1 MTQENLTTATTATSS
16 TSRQTGA
23 SQENKAPPKRLLSVA
38 EAARHLGISESA
50 AYRLAASDALP
61 GLVRLPGARMRV
73 RARVLE
79 AWLSGEAAPT
89 TGTREE
95 RREGWKDGG

>member
-1 MTQENLTTATTATSS
+1 MTNELTLGQRA
-16 TSRQTGA
+16 QPE
-23 SQENKAPPKRLLSVA
+23 QKPLLSVA
-38 EAARHLGISESA
+38 EAARRLGISESA

-79 AWLSGEAAPT
+79 AWLRGEAPPA
-89 TGTREE
+89 
-95 RREGWKDGG
+95 GGSSGGPPRGPHPGQPGGVSRW